1 MQSKNPS
8 SADNQQERSKEFLRG
23 YITGLV
29 DGEGSFHIAFGKR
42 DELPLGISIIP
53 EFHLSQNQESK
64 KVLEITQRFLGCGYI
79 KANHRLSNDKTYVLV
94 VRDKID
100 LATKVVP
107 FFEFNQLVTE
117 KKKDFQIFAQIVRMV
132 SLGQHK
138 ELKYVRKIIDLAYQM
153 NGGGKRRIRS
163 KQELFK
169 LLKSSTTICQSPDLA
184 R

>member
-23 YITGLV
+23 YLTGLV

-42 DELPLGISIIP
+42 EELPLGISIIP

-64 KVLEITQRFLGCGYI
+64 CVLEIAQKVLGCGHI
-79 KANHRLSNDKTYVLV
+79 KANHRLSNDNTYVLV

-138 ELKYVRKIIDLAYQM
+138 DLKYVRKIIDLAYQM